1 MFFYCVHGK
10 GVYFWMKSI
19 SLYLYFCIF
28 NCVFLYFCIF
38 NCVLPSRE
46 HVGQVEACAG
56 ERGLPLDQRRS
67 KIALCILT
75 AHMLGRRKKVY
86 MDPNQF

>member
-1 MFFYCVHGK
+1 MDEKHFF
-10 GVYFWMKSI
+10 
-19 SLYLYFCIF
+19 
-28 NCVFLYFCIF
+28 VFAMLYFCIF

>member
-1 MFFYCVHGK
+1 MRKIRTTSPNAENHSK
-10 GVYFWMKSI
+10 LILKK
-19 SLYLYFCIF
+19 
-28 NCVFLYFCIF
+28 NVFSCDCIF